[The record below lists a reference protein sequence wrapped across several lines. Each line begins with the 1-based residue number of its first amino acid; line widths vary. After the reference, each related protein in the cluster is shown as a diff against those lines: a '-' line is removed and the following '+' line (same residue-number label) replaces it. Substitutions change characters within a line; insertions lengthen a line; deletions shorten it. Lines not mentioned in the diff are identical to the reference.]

1 MTIPIPRKWL
11 STIALSCVLLVT
23 CMRPA
28 LSEQGLRFTV
38 PDDIGIAT
46 FRNVAI
52 SPNARMVVVQ
62 TERASLKDGELH
74 DTIQIYNLATIRQA
88 VNARDRSQQVK
99 PVWSFE
105 RVGKAPEGNAEFLSD
120 LKWLPDSSGVA
131 FLSQE
136 EQYHC
141 RLYLA
146 RLASESIVPLSA
158 SRDDVLGF
166 DVRDRSHYVFTVAS
180 RETDASLRRVL
191 HAFFRVGTG
200 HPLYE
205 VAFPEQA
212 THIIQRGDL
221 WVANGGKPLPVR
233 DHSTGAPVR
242 LYSDGNESLAL
253 SPDGGSVVTVRAIED
268 VPEDWEKRFPPPFP
282 NSTYR
287 LRAHHQD
294 LAASAD
300 GWSYVGEWVRVV
312 FATGSITSLT
322 NAPVS
327 HRAGWWEAF
336 TTEPSWSDDG
346 SSVILPGTFSD
357 AQSGEDARPCISVVR
372 IKFGASECVRP
383 LKKQLANGFE
393 EGYEGIDEIRFVQG
407 RNDMIMM
414 KHVDHNDRRE
424 DKTTI
429 YARSAPGQW
438 AVATRKSG
446 PAVYGGV
453 LVKVEESFKEPPVLV
468 AIDAVSKKTLT
479 IFDPNPQLRK
489 ISFGDVAP
497 FNWRDKTGKEWHGLL
512 YKPVGFVSGVRY
524 PLVLQTHGYSPDQY
538 LPSGGFPS
546 AFAAQELA
554 SAGIMV
560 LQIQD
565 CATRSTPNEAP
576 CNVNGYEGAVEQLSK
591 AGLIDSSRV
600 GIIGFSRT
608 VFYVLQA
615 LTNSNIRF
623 RAASITDGVTLG
635 YMNYLTSIGL
645 GSSIVN
651 EQVGIIGSAPFG
663 TGLADWIKYSPDFN
677 LEKVSAPLRI
687 VATRGAGVVEMWE
700 PYALLEAMHK
710 PVDLIVLNT
719 GEHIL
724 VDPTMRLL
732 AQGGNIDWFRF
743 WLQGYEDPDPAKAE
757 QYARWREL
765 RKLQDA
771 EDKGSI
777 QAPANASK
785 PN

>member
-1 MTIPIPRKWL
+1 MLKHKKPTPIIVL
-11 STIALSCVLLVT
+11 VSVLFVTCSTIAQSD
-23 CMRPA
+23 
-28 LSEQGLRFTV
+28 SGKRFTV
-38 PDDIGIAT
+38 EDDIGIAT
-46 FRNVAI
+46 FRNVAV
-52 SPNARMVVVQ
+52 SPNARMVVIQ
-62 TERASLKDGELH
+62 TERASLKDGKLH
-74 DTIQIYNLATIRQA
+74 DTLRIYDLVTIRQA
-88 VNARDRSQQVK
+88 VNAHDQSQQVK

-105 RVGKAPEGNAEFLSD
+105 RVGKAPEGNVEFLSN
-120 LKWLPDSSGVA
+120 LKWLPDSSAVA

-146 RLASESIVPLSA
+146 RLASKSIVPLTA

-166 DVRDRSHYVFTVAS
+166 DVRDMSHYVFTVAS

-191 HAFFRVGTG
+191 HASFRVGTG

-212 THIIQRGDL
+212 SHIIQRGDL
-221 WVANGGKPLPVR
+221 WAANGGKPLPVR
-233 DHSTGAPVR
+233 DRRTGAPIR

-253 SPDGGSVVTVRAIED
+253 SPDGGSVITVRAIED
-268 VPEDWEKRFPPPFP
+268 VPEDWEERFPPPFP
-282 NSTYR
+282 DSTYR

-294 LAASAD
+294 LAAAAD

-322 NAPVS
+322 NAPAS
-327 HRAGWWEAF
+327 HRAGWWEVL
-336 TTEPSWSDDG
+336 TTRPSWSDDG
-346 SSVILPGTFSD
+346 SNVILPGTFSA
-357 AQSGEDARPCISVVR
+357 AQSGNGTRPCVSVMR
-372 IKFGASECVRP
+372 IEQRISECVTP
-383 LKKQLANGFE
+383 LKRQLANGFE
-393 EGYEGIDEIRFVQG
+393 QGYEGIDDVRFEQG
-407 RNDMIMM
+407 RNDMVIIS
-414 KHVDHNDRRE
+414 HFDHNDRNR
-424 DKTTI
+424 DKMTI
-429 YARSAPGQW
+429 YVRSASGQW
-438 AVATRKSG
+438 SVAAVKSPPSTG
-446 PAVYGGV
+446 DRVSITV
-453 LVKVEESFKEPPVLV
+453 QQSFKEAPLLI
-468 AIDAVSKKTLT
+468 ATDEASKKTRIIL
-479 IFDPNPQLRK
+479 DPNPQLRR
-489 ISFGDVAP
+489 IAFGDAAP

-512 YKPVGFVSGVRY
+512 YKPVGFASGVRY

-538 LPSGGFPS
+538 LPSGSFPS

-565 CATRSTPNEAP
+565 CAARSTPNEAP

-591 AGLIDSSRV
+591 AGLIDFSRV

-623 RAASITDGVTLG
+623 MAASITDGMTLG

-663 TGLADWIKYSPDFN
+663 TGLADWIKSSPDFN

-700 PYALLEAMHK
+700 PYAILEAMHK
-710 PVDLIVLNT
+710 PADFIVLNT

-724 VDPTMRLL
+724 VDPAMRLA
-732 AQGGNIDWFRF
+732 AQGGNVDWFRF
-743 WLQGYEDPDPAKAE
+743 WLQEYEDPDRSKRN
-757 QYARWREL
+757 QYERWEKLRDSTLSDQEL
-765 RKLQDA
+765 YRR
-771 EDKGSI
+771 
-777 QAPANASK
+777 
-785 PN
+785 